1 MKIISYTPNP
11 HITYFKSHLMIISLL
26 CDAAIQ
32 VEWRRLNKQ
41 LGDGYRDG
49 GSARTFD
56 ATCSSFFSG
65 FVSVLMCDVRYFVS
79 TNGAPVVKTV

>member
-1 MKIISYTPNP
+1 
-11 HITYFKSHLMIISLL
+11 MIISLL
-26 CDAAIQ
+26 CDAAVQ
-32 VEWRRLNKQ
+32 VEWRRPNKQ

-65 FVSVLMCDVRYFVS
+65 FVFVLMCDVRYFVS